1 MQLRDRLESL
11 GRHPG
16 VRSRTADPDLK
27 GLAAC
32 LGGSVGENTAG
43 SFVVVE
49 EVYPLPPRRR
59 WTSAPAWLFGADEV
73 PAEPGLCFF
82 DTETTGLSGGVG
94 NQVFLMAMA
103 WRVNGGLLMRQYLL
117 PDPAC
122 EQAFLEAI
130 SIDLDASAAVVSY
143 NGRSF
148 DAPVLAGRFLM
159 ARRSPECLRK
169 PHLDLLHPVRRVF
182 KARLGNCTLQN
193 VEARVLGRDR
203 GDDLPGYLIPEM
215 YFSYLRSRDPELL
228 RSVLAHNR
236 QDVVSLSLL
245 LDHLLRVLDGGS
257 AAHPLDRFGAAR
269 LLETWGELDRAVGF
283 YEELWMEAECG
294 WDGDVWPG
302 AWTPVELAYV
312 LGLRLATAERRRG
325 RAERSEVVLQAIWRR
340 YPRPWEAG
348 IMLAKVLE
356 HGRKD
361 RAAAIEVVSAA
372 LSALE
377 SITWRNPKEE
387 RWLLDLR
394 KRQARLERA

>member
-1 MQLRDRLESL
+1 
-11 GRHPG
+11 
-16 VRSRTADPDLK
+16 
-27 GLAAC
+27 
-32 LGGSVGENTAG
+32 VGENSAG
-43 SFVVVE
+43 PFVVVE
-49 EVYPLPPRRR
+49 EVYSLPPRRI
-59 WTSAPAWLFGADEV
+59 SAEAPAWLFGGDEV
-73 PAEPGLCFF
+73 PPDPGLCFF

-103 WRVNGGLLMRQYLL
+103 WRVGGGLLMRQYLL

-130 SIDLDASAAVVSY
+130 SADLDASAAVVSY

-182 KARLGNCTLQN
+182 KARLGSCTLQN
-193 VEARVLGRDR
+193 VEALVLGRDR
-203 GDDLPGYLIPEM
+203 GDDIPGYLIPEM

-228 RSVLAHNR
+228 RAVLAHNR

-245 LDHLLRVLDGGS
+245 LDHLLRVLDGGG
-257 AAHPLDRFGAAR
+257 AMHPLDRFGAAR
-269 LLETWGELDRAVGF
+269 LLEAWGETDRAVRL
-283 YEELWMEAECG
+283 YQELWLEADGG

-312 LGLRLATAERRRG
+312 LGLRLATAERRAG

-340 YPRPWEAG
+340 HPQPWEAG
-348 IMLAKVLE
+348 IMLAKILE

-361 RAAAIEVVSAA
+361 RAAAMEVVSAA
-372 LSALE
+372 LGALE
-377 SITWRNPKEE
+377 SITWRSPQEE
-387 RWLLDLR
+387 RWLMDLR
-394 KRQARLERA
+394 RRQVRLEPASP